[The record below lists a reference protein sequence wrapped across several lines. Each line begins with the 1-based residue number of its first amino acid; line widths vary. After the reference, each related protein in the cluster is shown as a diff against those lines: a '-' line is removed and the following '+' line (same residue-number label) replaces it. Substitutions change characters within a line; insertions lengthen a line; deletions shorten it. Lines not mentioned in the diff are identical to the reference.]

1 MVPNAKITAGSIV
14 KIHNWHGVVLE
25 THYDA
30 NGNLSVLQ
38 VQTVRNI
45 FRGYGPEYIDIR
57 LQPDAVEPATLA
69 DLQQEIETHHRL
81 LDGAL
86 SRMLAAVTS
95 RTDIPVSAD

>member
-25 THYDA
+25 THYDE

-86 SRMLAAVTS
+86 NRMLAAVTS